1 MTALQHDNNTTF
13 TINIIT
19 QQMNTFKYIA
29 LIVCGNLEDT
39 LEVVQ
44 MLVVQVVRV
53 PSNKPLLQTY
63 NEK

>member
-29 LIVCGNLEDT
+29 LIVNGNPEDT
-39 LEVVQ
+39 LEAVRMMAVRVVK
-44 MLVVQVVRV
+44 V
-53 PSNKPLLQTY
+53 PSNMP
-63 NEK
+63 